1 MFKDGMLTQKPAN
14 GIQPNIYIYIRT
26 EIQLSSFGRCS
37 KIMIL
42 QRQDAWSP
50 PIVHGK

>member
-1 MFKDGMLTQKPAN
+1 MFKDGMLTQKNAN
-14 GIQPNIYIYIRT
+14 GIQPNIYIRT
-26 EIQLSSFGRCS
+26 EIQLSSFRRCS